1 MISCII
7 VDDELKNIRLLQAM
21 LKMHCPT
28 VQIIATENKS
38 KNAVQLIQNM
48 QPELLFLDVEMPYL
62 NAFDLLKKLQLARFQ
77 TIFVTAFSHYA
88 IEAIELQ
95 ATGYLTKP
103 VNAQKLIAA
112 VNISVKLLS
121 EKNNPLHFNN
131 KLTAGNIH
139 PIPNKIPLSTS
150 NGIVFV
156 KLSDIM
162 YCESSGNYTNF
173 YLCNNKKMLISR
185 QLGEYEKLLPAT
197 DFIRLHDKYLVHL
210 FFIKEYIKGSGGE
223 VLLENGKLI
232 PVATRRK
239 EDFLSRFDK
248 WLKRKS

>member
-1 MISCII
+1 MITCII

-62 NAFDLLKKLQLARFQ
+62 NAFDLLKKLQPACFQ

-131 KLTAGNIH
+131 KLTTGNIH

-156 KLSDIM
+156 KLNDIM

-185 QLGEYEKLLPAT
+185 QLGEYEKLLPAA

>member
-7 VDDELKNIRLLQAM
+7 VDDELKNIKLLQAM

-62 NAFDLLKKLQLARFQ
+62 NAFDLLKKLQPARFQ
-77 TIFVTAFSHYA
+77 TIFVTAFSQYA

-156 KLSDIM
+156 KLSDII

-173 YLCNNKKMLISR
+173 YFCNNKKMLISR